1 MLYPFDQAQQ
11 QTWVQVGQ
19 LLVATALSSV
29 IGIERQLKHK
39 SAGLRTNTLVGIGA
53 ALFMLTSKFGTLD
66 VLDRSLIVL
75 DPSRIAAQIVSGI
88 GFIGGGI
95 IFKERSEIRGL
106 TTAAGVWLSAAVGAA
121 CGAGLLRLA
130 TIATG
135 LYIVAVLVYP
145 TISHFLQRRLNLE
158 GGMRLNIVVRYR
170 VEHNGLQT
178 ILQALLDAGFS
189 VQRITRLDEVP
200 LDAAALGGP
209 PSKTQSMSNGR
220 GAEIGQSPQAGAES
234 RAFDIDLI
242 LDGPSATSDFIQAL
256 SQLNCVMSIS
266 IEDDRPNI
274 VYRRRTSV

>member
-1 MLYPFDQAQQ
+1 MRYPFDQAQQ
-11 QTWVQVGQ
+11 QTWIQVGQ
-19 LLVATALSSV
+19 LLVATALSSI

-95 IFKERSEIRGL
+95 IFKERNEIRGL

-135 LYIVAVLVYP
+135 LYIVAVIVYP
-145 TISHFLQRRLNLE
+145 SISHFLQRRLNLE
-158 GGMRLNIVVRYR
+158 SGLRLNVLIRYR
-170 VEHNGLQT
+170 VEPNGLQT
-178 ILQALLDAGFS
+178 ILQSLLDAGFT
-189 VQRITRLDEVP
+189 VERITRLDEVP
-200 LDAAALGGP
+200 MNGSVPGGS
-209 PSKTQSMSNGR
+209 PSKAQSASNGR
-220 GAEIGQSPQAGAES
+220 EAERRPSPHLGKQS
-234 RAFDIDLI
+234 RAFDVDLI
-242 LDGPSATSDFIQAL
+242 LDGPSATSDLMQSL

-266 IEDDRPNI
+266 VEDDQPRG
-274 VYRRRTSV
+274 VYTRTASV